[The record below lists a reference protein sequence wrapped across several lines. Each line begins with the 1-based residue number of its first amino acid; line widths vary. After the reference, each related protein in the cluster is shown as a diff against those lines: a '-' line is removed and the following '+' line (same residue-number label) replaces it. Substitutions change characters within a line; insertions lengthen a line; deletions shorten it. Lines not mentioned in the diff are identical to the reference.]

1 MAFDLP
7 KAIEMLSE
15 AVKSGFR
22 FAETAKNR
30 QSETEIIKEKKKLK
44 KATDIAEKI
53 ILLTYKYL
61 DTFSENDQE
70 NFIDLI
76 NDFKKYN

>member
-15 AVKSGFR
+15 AVKNGFR